1 MNSTFS
7 CTPGPNDA
15 LIVVDVQN
23 DFCADGRLAVPD
35 GDAVVAPIN
44 AVARAFDVVVLT
56 QDWHPP
62 GHASF
67 ATSHPGSQ
75 PFGTTVLPYGDQVM
89 WPDHCVQA
97 TPGADF
103 HPALDVP
110 HAQLVLRKGH
120 HAGVDS
126 YSGFME
132 ADRVTRTGLDGW
144 LKERGIRRVFV
155 AGLATDFCVAWTA
168 LDARALGYEAI
179 VLEDACRA
187 IDANGSLAD
196 AWARMEAAGVRRA
209 TTRELLRAAAEATAR
224 AADRE
229 AGQGPTANLAASRG
243 QRVATNRSIPPR

>member
-1 MNSTFS
+1 MNATPLPA
-7 CTPGPNDA
+7 PGPNDA

-23 DFCADGRLAVPD
+23 DFCSHGRLAVPD

-44 AVARAFDVVVLT
+44 AVARAFEVVVLT

-67 ATSHPGSQ
+67 ATSHPGSV
-75 PFGTTVLPYGDQVM
+75 PFGTTTLPYGTQVM

-103 HPALDVP
+103 HPALDIP

-120 HAGVDS
+120 HPGVDS

-132 ADRVTRTGLDGW
+132 ADRATRTGLHGW
-144 LKERGIRRVFV
+144 LKERGVERVYV

-168 LDARALGYEAI
+168 LDARALGYETI

-187 IDANGSLAD
+187 IDADGSLAR
-196 AWARMEAAGVRRA
+196 AWKEMDAAGVRRA
-209 TTRELLRAAAEATAR
+209 KTQDVLRTAARATA
-224 AADRE
+224 
-229 AGQGPTANLAASRG
+229 
-243 QRVATNRSIPPR
+243 